1 MSFLE
6 ALILGIL
13 QGLTE
18 FLPVSSSGHIELGK
32 AILNVHPKD
41 PLMFSVVVHFA
52 TAMSTII
59 IYRKD
64 VVRIISGLTQFKKN
78 EETLF
83 SLKIVLSMIPAGIIG
98 YFFDDALEVLFN
110 ENIVLVGSMLLV
122 TAILLL
128 VAEKIKS
135 SDKEVGFGHAIIIGL
150 AQAVALLPG
159 ISRSGATIATSLIL
173 GIKRPHA
180 AQFSFLM
187 VVPLIF
193 GKIAK
198 DLLDGNFGGDIP
210 AMVLFAGFIAAFV
223 TGLVACKWMVYL
235 VKKSSLIGFSIYC
248 FVVGMI
254 ALMW

>member
-52 TAMSTII
+52 TAMSTIV

-64 VVRIISGLTQFKKN
+64 VVRILSGLLQMKWN
-78 EETLF
+78 EETVF
-83 SLKIVLSMIPAGIIG
+83 STKIVLSMIPAGIIG
-98 YFFDDALEVLFN
+98 YFFDDVLEVLFN

-122 TAILLL
+122 TALLL
-128 VAEKIKS
+128 FLAEKIKT
-135 SDKEVGFGHAIIIGL
+135 SDKEVGFGHAVIIGL
-150 AQAVALLPG
+150 AQAIALLPG
-159 ISRSGATIATSLIL
+159 ISRSGATIATSLLL

-198 DLLDGNFGGDIP
+198 DLMEGNFGGEIP
-210 AMVLFAGFIAAFV
+210 GMVLFAGFVAAFV
-223 TGLVACKWMVYL
+223 TGLMACKWMVYL
-235 VKKSSLIGFSIYC
+235 VNKSSLIGFAAYC
-248 FVVGMI
+248 LVVGI
-254 ALMW
+254 VAIVW